1 MMKAVWKKAIALLLL
16 TLVLPGC
23 GKTPAPLQESSA
35 TAPPVA
41 TLAPTAAAAAEPAV
55 TAAPTLTPSPTPT
68 ASRWIDW
75 TGART
80 WRRGCSRC

>member
-41 TLAPTAAAAAEPAV
+41 TLAPTAAAAAP
-55 TAAPTLTPSPTPT
+55 
-68 ASRWIDW
+68 SRWIDW